1 MRLDRRLFLAVMPFA
16 LLACSAIGQDE
27 SSCAGQLEA
36 RIVGV
41 RAEVSVPR
49 GEACS
54 VGTYQVAVWFED
66 GTVRRFSRERDGQLA
81 GLWLV
86 DLAHDGVLDL
96 LISTT
101 SAGSGSYGAVALFQ
115 WIGNE
120 FAERKLAPL
129 DSTQRTGYAG
139 HDFFEV
145 VEGELYRSFPLYTD
159 DDPNCCSVGELA
171 RFRYSLEHDR
181 WVETATNLPADE
193 DATADGQA
201 GGARAGLS
209 PPPGEV
215 SHGNA

>member
-1 MRLDRRLFLAVMPFA
+1 MRVDRIAFLAVMPSA

-27 SSCAGQLEA
+27 SSGANHLEA
-36 RIVGV
+36 RDAGV
-41 RAEVSVPR
+41 RAEVSVPH

-86 DLAHDGVLDL
+86 DLTDDGVLDL

-115 WIGNE
+115 WLGNE
-120 FAERKLAPL
+120 FVERKLAAL
-129 DSTQRTGYAG
+129 DSTQRKGYAG

-145 VEGELYRSFPLYTD
+145 VGGELYRSFPLYSE
-159 DDPNCCSVGELA
+159 DDPNCCAVGELA
-171 RFRYSLEHDR
+171 RFRYSFEDDR
-181 WVETATNLPADE
+181 WVEAATSLPADE
-193 DATADGQA
+193 DARAEGQA
-201 GGARAGLS
+201 AGARAGLS
-209 PPPGEV
+209 PAPGEV
-215 SHGNA
+215 SHGNG